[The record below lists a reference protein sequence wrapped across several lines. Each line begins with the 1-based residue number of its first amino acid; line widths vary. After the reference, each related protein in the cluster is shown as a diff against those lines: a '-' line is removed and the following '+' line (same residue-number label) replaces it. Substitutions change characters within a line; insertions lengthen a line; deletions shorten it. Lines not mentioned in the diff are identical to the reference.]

1 MGKFHAESLVSGE
14 EATGILRSDKFT
26 ITGRLI
32 GLSLN
37 GWDRD
42 PLRPNKCFLKD
53 ALTNDVLRTA
63 SPPNQD
69 AFSTKFWD
77 VSDLVGRKVYLM
89 IVDNDDDTLKKGGFA
104 WIGLNAVYQLE

>member
-14 EATGILRSDKFT
+14 EATVILRSDKFT

-69 AFSTKFWD
+69 AFATRFWD
-77 VSDLVGRKVYLM
+77 VSDLTEREFILWLLTAIM
-89 IVDNDDDTLKKGGFA
+89 TH
-104 WIGLNAVYQLE
+104 

>member
-53 ALTNDVLRTA
+53 ALTNEVLRIA

-69 AFSTKFWD
+69 AFATRFWD
-77 VSDLVGRKVYLM
+77 VSDLTEREVYLM
-89 IVDNDDDTLKKGGFA
+89 VIDSDNDALKKGGFA
-104 WIGLNAVYQLE
+104 WIGIDTIYQR